1 MELFQRFPI
10 LPEKIKKKIDILGK
24 PCVWNIIAI
33 LSITDAK
40 TINITSLISKLNSN
54 YNYVMRC
61 IELMK
66 SFDMVNEIK
75 MGRVR
80 LIKLNEDN
88 EYVKTILNILYK

>member
-1 MELFQRFPI
+1 MELLQRSTT
-10 LPEKIKKKIDILGK
+10 LPEKIKRKIDVFGR

-33 LSITDAK
+33 LSTIDAK

-54 YNYVMRC
+54 YSYVVRC
-61 IELMK
+61 VELMK
-66 SFDMVNEIK
+66 SFDMITEIK

-88 EYVKTILNILYK
+88 EYVKTILNVLYK

>member
-1 MELFQRFPI
+1 MELLQRSTT
-10 LPEKIKKKIDILGK
+10 LPEKIKKKIDVLGR

-33 LSITDAK
+33 LSTIDAK

-54 YNYVMRC
+54 YSYVVRC

-88 EYVKTILNILYK
+88 EYVKTILNVLYK